1 MKLHEKRFSAI
12 TSIAF
17 LLCFCLSFSLEA
29 SGRYADN
36 SVLSKGHWVK
46 IQIEKDGIYKLT
58 YSELKNMGFDD
69 PSKVAVYGYGG
80 WPLEEDFTKPYVDDL
95 PAVPVLKEDGYLLFY
110 GRGTTKWKQATTN
123 NDNEAF
129 NHFIHIN
136 NPYSLYGYYFLTDG
150 AEAKVPVQIKS
161 SDKSASRRIQ
171 TFDDHLLHE
180 KDLTSVNLSGRRLFE
195 KLSQHSQTL

>member
-29 SGRYADN
+29 SGRYTDN

-95 PAVPVLKEDGYLLFY
+95 PAVPVLRKDNYILFY
-110 GRGTTKWKQATTN
+110 GRGTTKWEYKEVSYRKDSKRNKFVHT
-123 NDNEAF
+123 
-129 NHFIHIN
+129 N
-136 NPYSLYGYYFLTDG
+136 NPYSLYGYYFLTTSSEVKEMDI
-150 AEAKVPVQIKS
+150 VPSETKEDRKS
-161 SDKSASRRIQ
+161 
-171 TFDDHLLHE
+171 
-180 KDLTSVNLSGRRLFE
+180 VV
-195 KLSQHSQTL
+195 

>member
-1 MKLHEKRFSAI
+1 MKKQKKRFSAI

-29 SGRYADN
+29 SGRYTDN

-46 IQIEKDGIYKLT
+46 IQIEKNGIYKLT

-95 PAVPVLKEDGYLLFY
+95 PAVPVLRKDNYILFY
-110 GRGTTKWKQATTN
+110 GRGTTKWEYKEVSYRK
-123 NDNEAF
+123 D
-129 NHFIHIN
+129 
-136 NPYSLYGYYFLTDG
+136 SLVHSESFL
-150 AEAKVPVQIKS
+150 
-161 SDKSASRRIQ
+161 
-171 TFDDHLLHE
+171 
-180 KDLTSVNLSGRRLFE
+180 
-195 KLSQHSQTL
+195 